1 MQRKN
6 IRDKYMSV
14 EYNINRGGWIE
25 AASHGGNW
33 IRSIFGLSGRVTSN
47 RFAFVWSGLEFR

>member
-25 AASHGGNW
+25 AATGATE
-33 IRSIFGLSGRVTSN
+33 LDLYLV
-47 RFAFVWSGLEFR
+47 